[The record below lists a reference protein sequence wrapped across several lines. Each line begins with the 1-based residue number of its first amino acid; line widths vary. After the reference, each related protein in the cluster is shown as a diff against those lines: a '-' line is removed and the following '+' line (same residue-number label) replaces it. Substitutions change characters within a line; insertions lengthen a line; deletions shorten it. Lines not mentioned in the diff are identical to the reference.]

1 MPTSSRSASLTLF
14 PVPGHGT
21 EDVLVSPTG
30 LVYTGTDDGAIHEVD
45 PESGLVRVVARTDGR
60 PLGLEWLPDGRLLI
74 CDAAFGLLAATI
86 TTGEVEMLVDEVE
99 GAPLR
104 FLNNAAVLPDGTVF
118 FTDSS
123 TVHPIADW
131 KGEVVEDTGTG
142 RLLRRDPDGTVSV
155 VVDHLRFAN
164 GVMASADAAYV
175 VVAELN
181 ARTLHRHWLSGE
193 RAGRTEVFAADLPGY
208 PDNISLG
215 SDGLVWVAV
224 ASPRDPVLETLH
236 RRAPLWLRRKIWRLP
251 EALQPKVKRTVRV
264 QAYDEAGRLA
274 RDYDLDAG
282 AFHMATGVREHEGT
296 VWVGSLDEPAI
307 ASFPR

>member
-1 MPTSSRSASLTLF
+1 MTTSTQSASLTLF

-30 LVYTGTDDGAIHEVD
+30 LVYTGTEDGAIHEVD
-45 PESGLVRVVARTDGR
+45 PETGLVRVVVRTDGR

-74 CDAAFGLLAATI
+74 CDTAFGLLAATI
-86 TTGEVEMLVDEVE
+86 TTGEVEMLVDEVD
-99 GAPLR
+99 GSALR
-104 FLNNAAVLPDGTVF
+104 FLNNAAVLPDGTMF

-123 TVHPIADW
+123 AVHPIADW

-142 RLLRRDPDGTVSV
+142 RLLRRDPDGTVHV
-155 VVDHLRFAN
+155 VIDHLRFAN
-164 GVMASADAAYV
+164 GVAASADAAYV

-181 ARTLHRHWLSGE
+181 ARTLHRHWLAGE
-193 RAGRTEVFAADLPGY
+193 HAGRTEVFAADLPGY

-224 ASPRDPVLETLH
+224 ASPRDPLVELLH
-236 RRAPLWLRRKIWRLP
+236 RRAPLWLRSKIWRMP

-264 QAYDEAGRLA
+264 QAYDAEGRLA

-282 AFHMATGVREHEGT
+282 DFHMVTGVREHEGT
-296 VWVGSLDEPAI
+296 VWVGSLIEPAI